1 MEVSEAIRTRR
12 SIRVY
17 EDKPV
22 EEEKLR
28 KVLEAARLAPSA
40 GNRQPWRFIV
50 VTDPKVKEE
59 LRLTKEKL
67 RPPPKEPPPMP
78 SRGPPRGPPRDP
90 IRSAPVII
98 VGCALPN
105 ESFPGTNFWKIDVA
119 IALQNLVLAAWEQG
133 LGTCWIGVFHEEEEV
148 KKVLGLP
155 KEARVVAMIALG
167 YPAEKK
173 EPVTD
178 RKPLNDIVR
187 YNHW

>member
-1 MEVSEAIRTRR
+1 MEVFEAIRTRR

-17 EDKPV
+17 EDRPV
-22 EEEKLR
+22 EKEKLER
-28 KVLEAARLAPSA
+28 ILEAARLAPSA

-59 LRLTKEKL
+59 LKEAKK
-67 RPPPKEPPPMP
+67 RMMPPPPP
-78 SRGPPRGPPRDP
+78 GAPPRPFKGPLE
-90 IRSAPVII
+90 SAPVLI
-98 VGCALPN
+98 VGCALPS
-105 ESFPGTNFWKIDVA
+105 ESIPGTDFWKIDVA

-155 KEARVVAMIALG
+155 KEARVVSMIAVG

-173 EPVTD
+173 EPVSN
-178 RKPLNDIVR
+178 RKPLEEIVR

>member
-1 MEVSEAIRTRR
+1 MEVFEAIRTRR

-67 RPPPKEPPPMP
+67 RPPPREPL
-78 SRGPPRGPPRDP
+78 RGPPRDP
-90 IRSAPVII
+90 IRSAPVIV
-98 VGCALPN
+98 VGCALPG
-105 ESFPGTNFWKIDVA
+105 ESFPGTDFWKIDVA
-119 IALQNLVLAAWEQG
+119 IALQNLVLVAWEQG
-133 LGTCWIGVFHEEEEV
+133 LGTCWVGVFHEEGEV

-155 KEARVVAMIALG
+155 EEARVVAMITLG

-178 RKPLNDIVR
+178 RKPLDEIVR

>member
-1 MEVSEAIRTRR
+1 MDVFEAIRTRR

-17 EDKPV
+17 EDRPV
-22 EEEKLR
+22 EEEKLKR
-28 KVLEAARLAPSA
+28 ILEAARLAPSA

-50 VTDPKVKEE
+50 VTDPKVKEGLIE
-59 LRLTKEKL
+59 AKRKMM
-67 RPPPKEPPPMP
+67 PPPPPGAPP
-78 SRGPPRGPPRDP
+78 RPFRGPLE
-90 IRSAPVII
+90 SAPVLI
-98 VGCALPN
+98 VGCALPG
-105 ESFPGTNFWKIDVA
+105 ESFPGTEFWKIDLT

-155 KEARVVAMIALG
+155 KEARVVSMISVG

-173 EPVTD
+173 EPVSN
-178 RKPLNDIVR
+178 RKPLEEIVR

>member
-1 MEVSEAIRTRR
+1 MSVFEAIRTRR
-12 SIRVY
+12 SIRAY

-22 EEEKLR
+22 EKDKLHR
-28 KVLEAARLAPSA
+28 VLEAARLAPSA

-59 LRLTKEKL
+59 IRSVKERFRL
-67 RPPPKEPPPMP
+67 PPPKGVPPPP
-78 SRGPPRGPPRDP
+78 SRMPPRDP
-90 IRSAPVII
+90 LLTAPVII
-98 VGCALPN
+98 IGCAIPK
-105 ESFPGTNFWKIDVA
+105 ESFPGTDFWKIDVS
-119 IALQNLVLAAWEQG
+119 IALQNLVLAAWEMG
-133 LGTCWIGVFHEEEEV
+133 LGTCWVGVFHEEEEI

-155 KEARVVAMIALG
+155 EDTRIVAMVTLG

-178 RKPLNDIVR
+178 RKPLEEIVR

>member
-1 MEVSEAIRTRR
+1 MEVFEAIRTRR
-12 SIRVY
+12 SIRAY

-28 KVLEAARLAPSA
+28 RVLEAARMAPSA
-40 GNRQPWRFIV
+40 GNRQPWCFIV
-50 VTDPKVKEE
+50 VTDPKVKEG
-59 LRLTKEKL
+59 LKLAKEKM
-67 RPPPKEPPPMP
+67 RPPPPRIGSGVAPPPG
-78 SRGPPRGPPRDP
+78 RPPRGPLE
-90 IRSAPVII
+90 SAPVLI
-98 VGCALPN
+98 VGCALPS
-105 ESFPGTNFWKIDVA
+105 ESVPGTDFWKIDVA

-155 KEARVVAMIALG
+155 GEARVVAMIALG

-173 EPVTD
+173 EPVTN
-178 RKPLNDIVR
+178 RKSFDEIVR